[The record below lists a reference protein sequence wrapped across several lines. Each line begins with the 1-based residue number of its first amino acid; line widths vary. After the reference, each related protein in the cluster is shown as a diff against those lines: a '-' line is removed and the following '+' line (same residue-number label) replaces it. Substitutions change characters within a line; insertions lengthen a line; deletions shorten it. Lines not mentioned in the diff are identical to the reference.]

1 VTDFH
6 LAQYNIGRLV
16 APLDT
21 AQLADFVAGLPEIN
35 ALAEA
40 SPGFVWRHTSAG
52 GDDATADRP
61 YEDNEIAINLS
72 VWESP
77 QALWDFAY
85 RSRHMDFLRRRRE
98 FFSKS
103 IEPYTVLWWIPAG
116 TTPTI
121 DDAVARLD
129 LLRDHG
135 PGPDAFTFRE
145 QYPKPGVTTSS

>member
-6 LAQYNIGRLV
+6 LAQFNIGRLV

-40 SPGFVWRHTSAG
+40 SPGFIWRFTSAD
-52 GDDATADRP
+52 GDDATAARP
-61 YEDNEIAINLS
+61 YEDDQIAINLT

-85 RSRHMDFLRRRRE
+85 RSQHMDFLRRRRE
-98 FFSKS
+98 WFSKT
-103 IEPYTVLWWIPAG
+103 IEPYTVLWWIPVG

-121 DDAVARLD
+121 EEAMVRLD
-129 LLRDHG
+129 LLRANG
-135 PGPDAFTFRE
+135 AGPDAFSFRE
-145 QYPKPGVTTSS
+145 QYPRPPL

>member
-6 LAQYNIGRLV
+6 LAQFNIGRLS

-21 AQLADFVAGLPEIN
+21 EQLSGFVNGLPEIN

-52 GDDATADRP
+52 GNDATADRP
-61 YEDNEIAINLS
+61 YEDEEIAINLS
-72 VWESP
+72 VWETP

-85 RSRHMDFLRRRRE
+85 RSQHMDFLRRRRE
-98 FFSKS
+98 WFSKM

-116 TTPTI
+116 TNPTI
-121 DDAVARLD
+121 AEAMERLE
-129 LLRDHG
+129 LLRANG
-135 PGPDAFTFRE
+135 PGPEAFTFRE
-145 QYPKPGVTTSS
+145 QFPRPPL